1 MKKIYTALCLVLFL
15 FILAGTPK
23 ACNAQF
29 KGEITKD
36 VEKGAFKV
44 APYLQFGTKNSM
56 VIMWETHEPTTS
68 TVLYGKARL
77 GDKTPNLELTKLDE
91 SLKTMHELVLT
102 GLEPETKYMWKVKS
116 TTENGEVIESEHS
129 TFSTSVNDDTAYGFI
144 LYGDSQSNPK
154 VWGQVATLG
163 WLQRPNFGLLAGD
176 LVDRGGQN
184 DDWLEEFFP
193 PAHIFMNRYPI
204 YSVIGNHEDDD
215 PNYYKYMHNPA
226 PEYYYTFTYGNAQ
239 YFMIDTNRDVS
250 EGSEQY
256 DWLEWEL
263 AKSTATWKFV
273 VHHHPPY
280 SSEENDHGD
289 SWTGLSTK
297 GTEARN
303 LVPLYEMYGVDFCF
317 FGHVHMYE
325 RTWPIFQGAVNQEN
339 GVVYINSGG
348 AGGGLENFDPV
359 RSWFTKKVRSTH
371 HLCYFTVHDNTV
383 SFQAI
388 DNEGVLFDSFELT
401 KTKGSRGQKAEVRM
415 PPPPRVDRE
424 NLLFLDSKEITMR
437 AAFQELSIHYTTDGS
452 IPTQKSKRYEKPF
465 NVDKTTTIKAI
476 AFTKEG
482 KASRLV
488 ERQLTKA
495 VLAKPQIVANTQK
508 GLKYKLYTVSEE
520 EMSGFDAAVINGTW
534 DELPTKNN
542 LKAAKEG
549 VINSVSLKGVG
560 HPETYFGLVIEG
572 YVDVPEDGIYTF
584 YTNSDDGSK
593 LFINNQLTVDNGG
606 YHGGTIKKGQVA
618 LQKGLHR
625 IRVTYFQGSGSMGLS
640 AGWLTPSGIEQ
651 PFPIFN
657 LFH

>member
-1 MKKIYTALCLVLFL
+1 MRKITTALSLVLAL
-15 FILAGTPK
+15 FFLAGTPK

-29 KGEITKD
+29 KGELTKD

-44 APYLQFGTKNSM
+44 APYLQYGTKNSM

-77 GDKTPNLELTKLDE
+77 GDLAPNLALQKTEDTY
-91 SLKTMHELVLT
+91 KTMHEVVLT
-102 GLEPETKYMWKVKS
+102 ELTAETKYMWKVKS

-176 LVDRGGQN
+176 LVDRGGAD

-193 PAHIFMNRYPI
+193 PAHIFMNRYPL

-280 SSEENDHGD
+280 SSEENDHGN

-303 LVPLYEMYGVDFCF
+303 LIPLYEMYGVDFCF
-317 FGHVHMYE
+317 FGHGYMYE

-348 AGGGLENFDPV
+348 AGGGLEDFDPV
-359 RSWFTKKVRSTH
+359 RSWFTKKVKSTH
-371 HLCYFTVHDNTV
+371 HLCYFTIHDNSV

-388 DNEGVLFDSFELT
+388 DNEGVLFDSFEMT
-401 KTKGSRGQKAEVRM
+401 KDDAKKDQKAAIKL
-415 PPPPRVDRE
+415 PPPPRVTRE
-424 NLLFLDSKEITMR
+424 NPLFLSTKEIEMR
-437 AAFQELSIHYTTDGS
+437 AAFEGLSIRYTTDGS
-452 IPTQKSKRYEKPF
+452 MPTLKSTLYEKPF
-465 NVDKTTTIKAI
+465 TVSETTTIKAV

-482 KASRLV
+482 NASRLV
-488 ERQLTKA
+488 ERLVTKA
-495 VLAKPQIVANTQK
+495 TLANAQNVTNPKK
-508 GLKYKLYTVSEE
+508 GIGFQLYVVDEA
-520 EMSGFDAAVINGTW
+520 EMGGFDAAVIDGTW
-534 DELPTKNN
+534 DELPAKKQ
-542 LKAAKEG
+542 LKPTNEG
-549 VINSVSLKGVG
+549 VLPTIGLKGTG
-560 HPETYFGLVIEG
+560 NPESYFGAVFQG

-593 LFINNQLTVDNGG
+593 LFINNELVVDNGG
-606 YHGGTIKKGQVA
+606 YHGGTLKKGQVA
-618 LQKGLHR
+618 LKKGFHNIR
-625 IRVTYFQGSGSMGLS
+625 ITYFQGSGGYDLS
-640 AGWLTPSGIEQ
+640 AGWITPSGIEQ
-651 PFPIFN
+651 PIPLFN
-657 LFH
+657 LYH

>member
-1 MKKIYTALCLVLFL
+1 MKATLISSILSILVLM
-15 FILAGTPK
+15 GTPFGSY
-23 ACNAQF
+23 AQF
-29 KGEITKD
+29 RGQLTKD
-36 VEKGAFKV
+36 VEMGEFKV

-56 VIMWETHEPTTS
+56 VIMWETHEPSTS
-68 TVLYGKARL
+68 TVLFGKARL
-77 GDKTPNLELTKLDE
+77 GDLVPNLEQKQGND
-91 SLKTMHELVLT
+91 SLKTMHEIVLS
-102 GLEPETKYMWKVKS
+102 GLTAETKYMWKVQ
-116 TTENGEVIESEHS
+116 TTTAMEKTIESEHS

-176 LVDRGGQN
+176 LVDRGGMN
-184 DDWLEEFFP
+184 DDWLDEFFP
-193 PAHIFMNRYPI
+193 PAHIFMNRYPL
-204 YSVIGNHEDDD
+204 YSVIGNHEDDH

-303 LVPLYEMYGVDFCF
+303 LIPLYEMYGVDFCF

-359 RSWFTKKVRSTH
+359 RSWFTKKVKSTH
-371 HLCYFTVHDNTV
+371 HLCYFTVHDNSV

-401 KTKGSRGQKAEVRM
+401 KEKGIHGQKAEVRL
-415 PPPPRVDRE
+415 PPPPRVTRE
-424 NLLFLDSKEITMR
+424 NPLFLDTKEIKMR
-437 AAFQELSIHYTTDGS
+437 AALEDLTIRYTLDGS
-452 IPTQKSKRYEKPF
+452 TPNMKSTAYEKPF
-465 NVDKTTTIKAI
+465 SVNKTTTIKAI
-476 AFTKEG
+476 AFSKDG
-482 KASRLV
+482 IGSRLV
-488 ERQLTKA
+488 ERIVTKA
-495 VLAKPQIVANTQK
+495 RLVDAQNLDNPSK
-508 GLKYKLYTVSEE
+508 GLQFKLYVVTEA
-520 EMSGFDAAVINGTW
+520 EMSGFDAAVIDGTW
-534 DELPTKNN
+534 DELLSKNN
-542 LKAAKEG
+542 LTPKNEG
-549 VINSVSLKGVG
+549 VISSIGLKETGN
-560 HPETYFGLVIEG
+560 PESYFSLVIQG
-572 YVDVPEDGIYTF
+572 FVDVPEDGIYGF

-593 LFINNQLTVDNGG
+593 LFINDKLIVDNGG
-606 YHGGTIKKGQVA
+606 YHGGTVKKGQAA
-618 LQKGLHR
+618 LKKGFHQL
-625 IRVTYFQGSGSMGLS
+625 RVTYFQGSGSYDLS
-640 AGWLTPSGIEQ
+640 AGWISPSGIEQ
-651 PFPIFN
+651 PIPMFK